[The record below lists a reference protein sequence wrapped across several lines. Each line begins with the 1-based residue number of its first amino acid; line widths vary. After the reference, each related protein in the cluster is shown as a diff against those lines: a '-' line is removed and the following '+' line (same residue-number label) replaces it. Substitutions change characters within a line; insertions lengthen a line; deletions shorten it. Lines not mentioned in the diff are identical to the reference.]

1 MLRNPP
7 CKKAGRCES
16 ASLFLF
22 VHLSWWGWF
31 REEGGVGVGLN
42 GWMRQ
47 TVQATVRAA
56 PQRAGW
62 RLRSRSSHCHVL
74 WVWLRETGEI
84 AVVCIVMCSFGIHN
98 AAAAGLVDKCWR
110 RFFCTAW
117 RCVMPEGRSAG
128 AVSCVRLP
136 DRAWLYVF
144 TGLLRPSWPSFSCV
158 FASILIRAPQLHQA
172 LRVQV
177 LR

>member
-16 ASLFLF
+16 ASLFLCF
-22 VHLSWWGWF
+22 ASFLVWVFPVRGGYWGGPGRVDAIRHPGAW
-31 REEGGVGVGLN
+31 G
-42 GWMRQ
+42 
-47 TVQATVRAA
+47 AA

-62 RLRSRSSHCHVL
+62 RLRSRSSHGHTL

-84 AVVCIVMCSFGIHN
+84 ALVCIVVCSFGIHN